1 MEPKI
6 LSAMAARRRF
16 GEIMNRVALRG
27 EKFTI
32 ERAGKPLACI
42 VPIEASDAGA
52 DIFDVPFATFNEWND
67 PSNDA
72 YDAL

>member
-1 MEPKI
+1 MSMKTI
-6 LSAMAARRRF
+6 SAMEARKSF

-27 EKFTI
+27 DTYTVA
-32 ERAGKPLACI
+32 RAGKRLVRI
-42 VPIEASDAGA
+42 VPIDTNVVTKDA
-52 DIFDVPFATFNEWND
+52 FDKPFALFREWSD

>member
-1 MEPKI
+1 ME
-6 LSAMAARRRF
+6 ARKRF

-27 EKFTI
+27 EKFTVA
-32 ERAGKPLACI
+32 RAGKPLARI
-42 VPIEASDAGA
+42 VPIESDTDAG
-52 DIFDVPFATFNEWND
+52 IEVFDQPFVTFSEWND

>member
-1 MEPKI
+1 ME
-6 LSAMAARRRF
+6 ARKRF

-27 EKFTI
+27 ERYTI
-32 ERAGKPLACI
+32 ARAGKPLARI
-42 VPIEASDAGA
+42 VPIETGTDATSTF
-52 DIFDVPFATFNEWND
+52 DIFEIPFATFNEWSD